1 VEAPL
6 APSPFPATVDKVAIN
21 HLPLFRYDGPITLV
35 ASQEGVRP
43 ALEVLAESPVLG
55 FDTETRPTFQKGQS
69 FPPALL
75 QLAGHDHVFLFQL
88 AKLEDFAPLF
98 RMLSDPDVLK
108 VGIAL
113 HDDVK
118 KLQTLQ
124 EFPAA
129 GFLELS
135 TLSTKAGIINTGLR
149 ALSAILLGSRV
160 SKGAQVTNWS
170 RSQLTAAQ
178 IQYAAT
184 DAWVSRELYVR
195 MVELGMVPD
204 EWVRPV

>member
-1 VEAPL
+1 MEASI
-6 APSPFPATVDKVAIN
+6 APFPFPATVDKTAIN

-35 ASQEGVRP
+35 SSQDGVRP
-43 ALEVLAESPVLG
+43 AIEVLAESPVLG

-88 AKLEDFAPLF
+88 AKLDDLAPLF
-98 RMLSDPDVLK
+98 RILSDPDVLK

-118 KLQTLQ
+118 KLQSLL
-124 EFPAA
+124 EFPPC

-135 TLSTKAGIINTGLR
+135 TLSTKAGIVNTGLR

-184 DAWVSRELYVR
+184 DAWVSRVLYVK
-195 MVELGMVPD
+195 MLELGMVPE
-204 EWVRPV
+204 EWIRPV

>member
-1 VEAPL
+1 MEVPT
-6 APSPFPATVDKVAIN
+6 APSAFPATVDKVAIN
-21 HLPLFRYDGPITLV
+21 QLPLFRYDGPITLV
-35 ASQEGVRP
+35 SRQEDVQP

-55 FDTETRPTFQKGQS
+55 FDTETRPTFQKGQN
-69 FPPALL
+69 FPVALL
-75 QLAGHDHVFLFQL
+75 QLAGANHVFLFQL
-88 AKLEDFAPLF
+88 GKLEDYGGLF

-118 KLQTLQ
+118 KLQALH

-135 TLSTKAGIINTGLR
+135 SISTKAGIVNTGLR
-149 ALSAILLGSRV
+149 ALAAILLGHRV

-184 DAWVSRELYVR
+184 DAWVSRFLYVR
-195 MVELGMVPD
+195 MLELGIVPP